1 MNNQQALNNLFAAAQ
16 TARLTAQEHQVILDS
31 AKVLS
36 GAIERLKMEAIKPIV
51 EKQLEVSENKTIT
64 SNNK

>member
-16 TARLTAQEHQVILDS
+16 MAKLSAQEHQVILDS

-36 GAIERLKMEAIKPIV
+36 DLINPKV
-51 EKQLEVSENKTIT
+51 EKQTEVSENKTIT
-64 SNNK
+64 STQSK